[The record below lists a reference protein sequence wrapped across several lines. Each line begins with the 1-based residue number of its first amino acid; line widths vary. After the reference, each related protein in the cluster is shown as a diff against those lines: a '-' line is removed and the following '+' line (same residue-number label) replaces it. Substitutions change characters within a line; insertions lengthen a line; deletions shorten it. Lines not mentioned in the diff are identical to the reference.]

1 MNIVI
6 DIGNSFIKTTVFNK
20 NDEVYSSV
28 KENLDSDFLSDI
40 IKDYRTTA
48 GILSS
53 VSGDVGNVVK
63 YLQKTLTDFIVL
75 SHTTPLPFINKYQ
88 TKETLGKDRLAG
100 IAGAFTLYPD
110 ENVLVIDAGTAITYD
125 VITKSG
131 EYIGGNISTGLEMRF
146 KALYQFTHQLP
157 QLKPVNSWDKLG
169 NSTDSA
175 IIAGVQNGII
185 LEADGTIELLKN
197 ELYPLKVLVTGG
209 NASFFDNK
217 LKNTIFVVPNLIS
230 VGLNSIL
237 NYNVKNN

>member
-6 DIGNSFIKTTVFNK
+6 DIGNSFIKISVFNK
-20 NDEVYSSV
+20 NDEVHSSV
-28 KENLDSDFLSDI
+28 KENLDSDYLSGI
-40 IKDYRTTA
+40 ITKYKIA
-48 GILSS
+48 SGILSS
-53 VSGDVGNVVK
+53 VRGDVGNVVK
-63 YLQKTLTDFIVL
+63 YLQKTLTDFIIL
-75 SHTTPLPFINKYQ
+75 THTTPLPFVNTYL

-125 VITKSG
+125 VITQSG
-131 EYIGGNISTGLEMRF
+131 EYIGGNISAGLEMRF
-146 KALYQFTHQLP
+146 KALHQFTHQLP
-157 QLKPVNSWDKLG
+157 HLKPVNSWNRLG

-185 LEADGTIELLKN
+185 LEVDGTIERIKN
-197 ELYPLKVLVTGG
+197 EFYPLKVLLTGG
-209 NASFFDNK
+209 NADFFDNK